1 MLYLVGGM
9 GKWEKMGEKTKNIKQ
24 LKALQSHAKH
34 GSLEQSQDLGL
45 EKLFNTA
52 YDVSLVRFHDMG

>member
-9 GKWEKMGEKTKNIKQ
+9 GKWEKMGEKQKIKQ

-34 GSLEQSQDLGL
+34 GSLEHSQDLGL
-45 EKLFNTA
+45 EKPFNTA

>member
-1 MLYLVGGM
+1 M
-9 GKWEKMGEKTKNIKQ
+9 KNKKIKQ

-45 EKLFNTA
+45 EKPFNTA
-52 YDVSLVRFHDMG
+52 YDVSLVRFHDMD